1 MGRMVSQDGRTS
13 TEPGRMAPLDELDRR
28 IVAALRSNG
37 RMSMRTLASE
47 LHISRANAYTRVE
60 RLHRDRVITGYA
72 ATIDPERFGYGLSAY
87 VYLDITQQSW
97 MVVRNEVLAM
107 PEVEHAALISG
118 EHDIVLLVRTHDAAS
133 LRDLVLTRLQG
144 MKEVRATQTVL
155 IFEELAPTGPVRPAR
170 PT

>member
-1 MGRMVSQDGRTS
+1 
-13 TEPGRMAPLDELDRR
+13 MAPLDDLDRR
-28 IVAALRSNG
+28 IVLALRADG
-37 RMSMRTLASE
+37 RMSMRALAAD

-60 RLHRDRVITGYA
+60 RLQRDGVITGYA
-72 ATIDPERFGYGLSAY
+72 ATIDPERFGFGLAAY
-87 VYLDITQQSW
+87 VYLDITQQAW
-97 MVVRNEVLAM
+97 VGVRNEVLAM

-155 IFEELAPTGPVRPAR
+155 IFEELAPSHRRGGDATRGAGRS
-170 PT
+170 TKEG